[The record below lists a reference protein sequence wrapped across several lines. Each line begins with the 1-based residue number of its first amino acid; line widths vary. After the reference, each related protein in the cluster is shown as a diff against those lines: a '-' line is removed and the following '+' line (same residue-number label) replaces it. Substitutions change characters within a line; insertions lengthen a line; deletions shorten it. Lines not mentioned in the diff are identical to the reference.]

1 MYKSLTI
8 LSIIA
13 FMSYTL
19 PINAQTSIKLNNPS
33 FEDAPASSNTPIG
46 WQDCGKPG
54 ETPPDT
60 QPDGTFHVT
69 KPAKEGSTYIGMV
82 TRDTDTWEA
91 VGQMLETPLQGG
103 KCYDFSLYLARSE
116 SYLSSR
122 KSDATKIQFTQPI
135 KLRIW
140 GGSNYCD
147 KAKMLDETEA
157 IEHTNWKAYEFTLSP
172 VGDIHYIVLEAY
184 YVTPTLMAYNGN
196 LLIDDCSAI
205 TLTKCPGEKPLIA
218 ENDKPAKR
226 SRDKDK
232 SKTKKDTKKDSKKD
246 TKKPKTS
253 SNKRKDKGKIASV
266 DKKEPVSKTPE
277 SKVEKIEKEDISSK
291 TPPPSGG
298 GFNRK
303 KPETDDKTV
312 QGTSKSPPVEKKD
325 PVVEAKPKPKPTK
338 PKPKAKPKV
347 LTGIS
352 EIDETAIEEGQV
364 IRVDKL
370 RFPANSS
377 TLTESSHEILDEVY
391 DFLMRNRHIIIEIGG
406 HTNGVP
412 SHEYCNRLS
421 KERAESVARYLI
433 ERGINKERI
442 AAEGYGKTQPIAD
455 NDTSSGRKKNQRVE
469 IKIISVKG

>member
-13 FMSYTL
+13 FMSYTI
-19 PINAQTSIKLNNPS
+19 PINAQKIIKLNNPS
-33 FEDAPASSNTPIG
+33 FEDVPAAGNTPIG
-46 WQDCGKPG
+46 WQDCGMPG

-60 QPDGTFHVT
+60 QPNATFQVT
-69 KPAKEGSTYIGMV
+69 KPAKHDSTYIGMV

-91 VGQMLETPLQGG
+91 VGQHLEMPLQGG
-103 KCYDFSLYLARSE
+103 RCYDFSLYLARSE
-116 SYLSSR
+116 SYLSR
-122 KSDATKIQFTQPI
+122 RRTDATPIQFTQPI

-140 GGSNYCD
+140 GGNNYCD
-147 KAKMLDETEA
+147 KKELLDETEI
-157 IEHTNWKAYEFTLSP
+157 IEHTNWKAYEFKLGP
-172 VGDIHYIVLEAY
+172 VREISHIMLEAFY
-184 YVTPTLMAYNGN
+184 NTPTLMAYNGN

-218 ENDKPAKR
+218 KNDPPTKR
-226 SRDKDK
+226 PRDKDK
-232 SKTKKDTKKDSKKD
+232 SKSKKDAKKDTKKD

-253 SNKRKDKGKIASV
+253 SSKRKDRDKIASV
-266 DKKEPVSKTPE
+266 DKKESASKTPKP
-277 SKVEKIEKEDISSK
+277 KVEKIEKEDISSK
-291 TPPPSGG
+291 TPPASGG

-303 KPETDDKTV
+303 KPETDDKTLE
-312 QGTSKSPPVEKKD
+312 GTSKSPPVEKED
-325 PVVEAKPKPKPTK
+325 PVVAVKPPKPKP
-338 PKPKAKPKV
+338 KPKV

-377 TLTESSHEILDEVY
+377 VLTESSHEILDEVY
-391 DFLMRNRHIIIEIGG
+391 DFLTRNQHIIIEIGG

-433 ERGINKERI
+433 EKGIGKERI